1 MAKRTPRPAPRR
13 ALPPAM
19 PASPLMAAPAAPA
32 LSPTALELL
41 RRALLTQQAGRIA
54 QPMPRTAPQSGLLG
68 PLPPGVGPLG
78 YGGR

>member
-1 MAKRTPRPAPRR
+1 MMGANAP
-13 ALPPAM
+13 
-19 PASPLMAAPAAPA
+19 
-32 LSPTALELL
+32 LSPAALELL

-68 PLPPGVGPLG
+68 QVFPPGFGPLG